1 MKCALEHRHR
11 KGCVV
16 ECIGCEQE
24 FVLNRGNQKR
34 CKPKCAVSVRVGRN
48 RTRDEERARLRDE
61 LPTFIGV
68 DGEGFA
74 RQRDQFIPYADMTP
88 EEIEEC
94 NELIE
99 AGDLET
105 EYEEDEETGV
115 MTPGVYD
122 SVDYH
127 AYELFGIGD
136 QWIGKPG
143 VELTHHEVFEFLY
156 SHYES
161 SDDPKRAYVGFFLGY
176 DFIMWVR
183 HLYEMT
189 AWKLVTPAGKES
201 RTRRTFNDDGTI
213 KSQVTF
219 PVTAWDYDH
228 GVQDWDIEML
238 GSKRFSLRRHIPFEE
253 RVVKCT
259 YIDEEGE
266 ERKEYEPHPHKWMHI
281 CDAGSFFQTSLLNA
295 IDPSKAV
302 EPIVTPEE
310 FALLKRGK
318 DRRSDAEF
326 DEATIEYNMLE
337 NEVLSRLMKQLA
349 GSFADIGIQ
358 LRTNQWYGPGAA
370 AQATLNMWKVP
381 EGKEIREHLSKE
393 FDTVARFSYYG
404 GWFETMIIGPYPE
417 KVYEYD
423 INSAYP
429 AIIKDLPCLLH
440 AIEDFGYGPPPE
452 FQRDSDVIFVDVE
465 TRTYPLSTGYLPAF
479 GGLSHRIL
487 DGSISRP
494 LETRGW
500 HSLREVEAATRAWC
514 HDGIIFHKWRRVRV
528 GCDCVSPFTKISE
541 MYKERLTVGK
551 NTPRGIAMK
560 LVYNSIYG
568 KLAQSVGVPKYAMS
582 VYATL
587 ITSGCRAL
595 ILDAVS
601 KLPNKTHDVLMIATD
616 GLYTSAPAVGL
627 EISGEKL
634 GAWEG
639 KELDGF
645 TVVMPGVHW
654 TDKTRADV
662 LRAREEAG
670 LGRPDFSSI
679 KLKSRGVS
687 ARDIG
692 GALFEFDRQFAEM
705 IANHPNG
712 KHIEDFPEVI
722 VDIEFSIISARLA
735 LARNKW
741 GTCGTVEPTQRVIST
756 RPFSKRTA
764 ARVMLTPSGKP
775 YVRTMPYY
783 QSLQLK
789 TRYYG
794 SLFGTD
800 LANTIFEEDFDSLV
814 TERGELGGHILRTL
828 GRSL

>member
-1 MKCALEHRHR
+1 MKCVQDHKHF

-16 ECIGCEQE
+16 DCIGCEQE
-24 FVLNRGNQKR
+24 FILTRSTQKR
-34 CKPKCAVSVRVGRN
+34 CKKGCKSKRLLGTN
-48 RTRDEERARLRDE
+48 LSRDEERARLRAE

-68 DGEGFA
+68 DGEGFG
-74 RQRDQFIPYADMTP
+74 RLRDRFTPYSDMT
-88 EEIEEC
+88 EEELDEC

-105 EYEEDEETGV
+105 EYEEDEETGA
-115 MTPGVYD
+115 MIPGIYE

-136 QWIGKPG
+136 QWIGKAG

-161 SDDPKRAYVGFFLGY
+161 CDDPKRAYVGFFLGY

-183 HLYEMT
+183 HLYEKT

-213 KSQVTF
+213 KSQITF
-219 PVTAWDYDH
+219 PVTAWDYDY

-238 GSKRFSLRRHIPFEE
+238 GHKRFSLRRHIPFEE
-253 RVVKCT
+253 RVLKRT

-295 IDPSKAV
+295 IDPTKAV
-302 EPIVTPEE
+302 EPIVTAEE

-326 DEATIEYNMLE
+326 DSETVEYNMME

-370 AQATLNMWKVP
+370 AQATLNMWQVP

-393 FDTVARFSYYG
+393 FDTVARYSYYG

-429 AIIKDLPCLLH
+429 AIIESLPCLLH
-440 AIEDFGYGPPPE
+440 AREDSGTGNPPDYE
-452 FQRDSDVIFVDVE
+452 KDSDIIFVDAE
-465 TRTYPLSTGYLPAF
+465 TQTFPLSIGYLPAF

-500 HSLREVEAATRAWC
+500 HSLREVQAAGRAYC
-514 HDGIIFHKWRRVRV
+514 HKDVIYYSWRRIRV
-528 GCDCVSPFTKISE
+528 GCDCPSPFAKIKE
-541 MYKERLTVGK
+541 MYQERLTVGK
-551 NTPRGIAMK
+551 NSPRGIAMK

-568 KLAQSVGVPKYAMS
+568 KLAQSIGVPKYAMS

-587 ITSGCRAL
+587 ITSGCRTM

-601 KLPNKTHDVLMIATD
+601 KLPGKSHDVLMIATD
-616 GLYTSAPAVGL
+616 GLYTTAPAEGL
-627 EISGEKL
+627 HIDGETL
-634 GAWEG
+634 GAWEA
-639 KELDGF
+639 KELNGF
-645 TVVMPGVHW
+645 TAVMPGVHW
-654 TDKTRADV
+654 TDKTLTDV
-662 LRAREEAG
+662 MKAREEAG
-670 LGRPDFSSI
+670 LGKPDFSSI

-692 GALFEFDRQFAEM
+692 GSIFEFKRQFEEM
-705 IANHPNG
+705 VNLPVG
-712 KHIEDFPEVI
+712 TLIEDFPEVE
-722 VDIEFSIISARLA
+722 VNIEFSIVSAKLS

-741 GTCGTVEPTQRVIST
+741 ETCGTVEPTTRVIST
-756 RPFSKRTA
+756 KPFSKRTA
-764 ARVMLTPSGKP
+764 AHVVLSPSRRP
-775 YVRTMPYY
+775 YVRTFPYL
-783 QSLQLK
+783 QSLQLR

-814 TERGELGGHILRTL
+814 TERGELGGHIMRTL

>member
-1 MKCALEHRHR
+1 VKCAQEHKHR

-16 ECIGCEQE
+16 ACIGCEQE
-24 FVLNRGNQKR
+24 FILTRSTQKR
-34 CKPKCAVSVRVGRN
+34 CKPKCCSNIRPMHN
-48 RTRDEERARLRDE
+48 ITRDEERARLRAE

-68 DGEGFA
+68 DGEGFN
-74 RQRDQFIPYADMTP
+74 RSRDVFTAYADMT
-88 EEIEEC
+88 EEERDEC
-94 NELIE
+94 DELIE

-105 EYEEDEETGV
+105 EYVEDEETGA
-115 MTPGVYD
+115 MIPGVYD
-122 SVDYH
+122 SVSYH

-136 QWIGKPG
+136 QWIGKAG
-143 VELTHHEVFEFLY
+143 TELTQHEIFEFLY
-156 SHYES
+156 SHFES

-176 DFIMWVR
+176 DFIMWIR

-201 RTRRTFNDDGTI
+201 RTRRTYNDDGTV

-219 PVTAWDYDH
+219 PVTAWDYDF
-228 GVQDWDIEML
+228 GNQDWDIEML

-253 RVVKCT
+253 RIVKRE
-259 YIDEEGE
+259 YIDEEGN

-281 CDAGSFFQTSLLNA
+281 CDSGSFFQTSLLNA

-302 EPIVTPEE
+302 EPIVTADE
-310 FALLKRGK
+310 FAILKRGK

-326 DEATIEYNMLE
+326 DDETVKYNMLE

-370 AQATLNMWKVP
+370 AQATLNMWQVP

-393 FDTVARFSYYG
+393 FDTVARYSYYG
-404 GWFETMIIGPYPE
+404 GWFETMIIGPYPD

-429 AIIKDLPCLLH
+429 AIIQSLPCLIH
-440 AIEDFGYGPPPE
+440 AREDHGRGDPPNYE
-452 FQRDSDVIFVDVE
+452 KDSDIIFVDVE
-465 TRTYPLSTGYLPAF
+465 TKTFPLGIGYLPAF

-500 HSLREVEAATRAWC
+500 HSLKEVQAAGRAYC
-514 HDGIIFHKWRRVRV
+514 HDDVIFHAWRRVRV
-528 GCDCVSPFTKISE
+528 GCDCSSPFAKIKE
-541 MYKERLTVGK
+541 MYQERLTVGK

-568 KLAQSVGVPKYAMS
+568 KLAQSIGVPKYAMS

-587 ITSGCRAL
+587 ITSGCRIM

-601 KLPNKTHDVLMIATD
+601 KLPRKSHDVLMIATD
-616 GLYTSAPAVGL
+616 GLYTTAPAEGL
-627 EISGEKL
+627 EVDGETL
-634 GAWEG
+634 GAWEA
-639 KELDGF
+639 KELNGF

-654 TDKTRADV
+654 TDKTREDV
-662 LRAREEAG
+662 LKARAEAG
-670 LGRPDFSSI
+670 QGKPDFSSI

-692 GALFEFDRQFAEM
+692 GALFEFERQFDIM
-705 IANHPNG
+705 IDNPAG
-712 KHIEDFPEVI
+712 FTIEEFPEVT
-722 VDIEFSIISARLA
+722 VDIEFSIVSAKLA

-741 GTCGTVEPTQRVIST
+741 ETCGKVEPTQRVIST
-756 RPFSKRTA
+756 KPFSKRTA
-764 ARVMLTPSGKP
+764 AKIMLTSSGKP
-775 YVRTMPYY
+775 YVQTFPYY
-783 QSLQLK
+783 QSLQLR

-814 TERGELGGHILRTL
+814 TERGELGGHIMRTL